1 MDGLIIYMAKS
12 RLLMRRLIE
21 NSDINIKSKEEQ
33 LQKNEEIILLQ
44 NLSIKKINEEFNQY
58 IKKAIKYDI
67 DDNITEKEHQRIKK
81 QIRQIEE
88 N

>member
-58 IKKAIKYDI
+58 IKKLLNMVLMII
-67 DDNITEKEHQRIKK
+67 
-81 QIRQIEE
+81 
-88 N
+88 